1 MNHKISIVVPV
12 YNAEAFVSRAIDNL
26 LGQEVEKEIILVND
40 GSKDNSLSILRD
52 YESRYD
58 CIRVIDQPN
67 SGVSVAR
74 NAGIDAAIG
83 DFLVFVDSDDLLE
96 EGTLARAISHF
107 ADNIDAVVYS
117 YKHVN
122 CNYELIKAIEYL
134 PTGEYSIQE
143 WASDLGR
150 LIQTHLI
157 SCIGT
162 KIYRTS
168 ILNEH
173 HIRFNTDLS
182 IYEDLIFGF
191 SYLTQ
196 TSRLYYINDPLY
208 LYVHLGNGSL
218 FSRNH
223 PDREIAIEENLKSI
237 RGFLKSAY
245 GSEDND
251 YMRVY
256 EAELRR
262 PEPKLS
268 MGMKVWMDVIYPV
281 LKRIKNLIIK

>member
-1 MNHKISIVVPV
+1 MNHKISIVIPV
-12 YNAEAFVSRAIDNL
+12 YNAEAFVSKSIDNL
-26 LGQEVEKEIILVND
+26 LAQEVEKEIILVND

-52 YESRYD
+52 YKSRYD

-74 NAGIDAAIG
+74 NSGIDAATG
-83 DFLVFVDSDDLLE
+83 DLLVFVDSDDLLE

-107 ADNIDAVVYS
+107 SSNIDAVVYS

-143 WASDLGR
+143 WAEDLGR

-168 ILNEH
+168 ILNEN
-173 HIRFNTDLS
+173 HIRFNTDLT

-191 SYLTQ
+191 TYL
-196 TSRLYYINDPLY
+196 SHVSHLYYINEPLY

-218 FSRNH
+218 FSRSH

-237 RGFLKSAY
+237 RGFLQSAY
-245 GSEDND
+245 GSEDD
-251 YMRVY
+251 EYLGVY
-256 EAELRR
+256 EEELRK
-262 PEPKLS
+262 PEPKPS
-268 MGMKVWMDVIYPV
+268 IWMRLWLNCIYPAC
-281 LKRIKNLIIK
+281 KAIKNIIRR

>member
-12 YNAEAFVSRAIDNL
+12 YNAEAFVSKTIDNL

-40 GSKDNSLSILRD
+40 GSKDNSLSILKD
-52 YESRYD
+52 YELRYN

-74 NAGIDAAIG
+74 NAGIDAATG
-83 DFLVFVDSDDLLE
+83 DLLVFVDSDDLLE

-122 CNYELIKAIEYL
+122 CNYELIGAIEYL
-134 PTGEYSIQE
+134 PTGEYSIQK

-162 KIYRTS
+162 KIYRAS
-168 ILNEH
+168 LLNDNQ
-173 HIRFNTDLS
+173 IRFKTDLT
-182 IYEDLIFGF
+182 IYEDIIFGF
-191 SYLTQ
+191 NYLTH
-196 TSRLYYINDPLY
+196 TSRLYYINEPLY

-245 GSEDND
+245 GSEINE
-251 YMRVY
+251 YLSAY
-256 EAELRR
+256 EDELRKSEHK
-262 PEPKLS
+262 PN
-268 MGMKVWMDVIYPV
+268 VWMSLWIGIIYPI
-281 LKRIKNLIIK
+281 LKYLKSLFFN

>member
-1 MNHKISIVVPV
+1 MNHKISIVIPV
-12 YNAEAFVSRAIDNL
+12 YNAEAFVSKTIDNL
-26 LGQEVEKEIILVND
+26 LSQEVEKEIILVND
-40 GSKDNSLSILRD
+40 GSKDNSQSILRD
-52 YESRYD
+52 YEARYE

-67 SGVSVAR
+67 SGVSIAR
-74 NAGIDAAIG
+74 NAGIDAATG
-83 DFLVFVDSDDLLE
+83 DLLVFVDSDDLLE
-96 EGTLARAISHF
+96 EGTLARAISYF
-107 ADNIDAVVYS
+107 SDNIDAVVYS

-168 ILNEH
+168 VLTEN

-191 SYLTQ
+191 TYLSH
-196 TSRLYYINDPLY
+196 TSRLYYINEPLY

-218 FSRNH
+218 FSRSH
-223 PDREIAIEENLKSI
+223 PDRDIAIEENLKSI
-237 RGFLKSAY
+237 RGFLKNAC
-245 GSEDND
+245 GKEDD
-251 YMRVY
+251 KYLKVY
-256 EAELRR
+256 EAELRK
-262 PEPKLS
+262 PEPTPSLV
-268 MGMKVWMDVIYPV
+268 MRGWQEVIFPA
-281 LKRIKNLIIK
+281 LKHIKNIIIK